1 MKLTAD
7 IKNPRV
13 LHFKGLVFG
22 LLGLMASSLILLESP
37 EWRTAGLLAIA
48 IWAFCRF
55 YYFLFYV
62 LEHYAGRGR
71 PYAGLWDALG
81 HLMKRRTPGS

>member
-1 MKLTAD
+1 MKLTDD
-7 IKNPRV
+7 IKNPRL

-22 LLGLMASSLILLESP
+22 LLGLMASALILVESP
-37 EWRTAGLLAIA
+37 HLRTAGLLAIA

-71 PYAGLWDALG
+71 PYAGLWDALSA
-81 HLMKRRTPGS
+81 LLKRPPPGG